1 MTQHSSGSWNQ
12 TTLSLWQKN
21 PVINPGHWGFSFQLI
36 RSFALLISNHFC
48 PPGET
53 SNPRASNTNMVRHSF
68 LQLVVL
74 VTSLALQAHCGPLA
88 LQTRGACATEDPDE
102 NFLSEIGRQKSAA
115 AASAN
120 TQARKAP
127 IEIET
132 WFHIVSSESESSQV
146 TDDMADAQLSILQQ
160 SYQDSDISFRLEGVT
175 RHVNDEWARNGDDVA
190 MKTALRK
197 GTYRTLNVYF
207 QTNLQA
213 APGQSGRALG
223 TRGDLA
229 SSVLGFC
236 TLPDP
241 AINASS
247 PASQYVK
254 DGCNILAKTMP
265 GGSLDLY
272 NRGGTAIHEIGHWNG
287 LLHTFQGESCS
298 ADNPGDYISDTPQQS
313 TPTDGCPAH
322 KDSCPDSPGADAVH
336 DFMDY
341 SSDVCYESFTPGQGE
356 RMRSMWSSMRE
367 GK

>member
-1 MTQHSSGSWNQ
+1 
-12 TTLSLWQKN
+12 
-21 PVINPGHWGFSFQLI
+21 
-36 RSFALLISNHFC
+36 
-48 PPGET
+48 
-53 SNPRASNTNMVRHSF
+53 
-68 LQLVVL
+68 
-74 VTSLALQAHCGPLA
+74 
-88 LQTRGACATEDPDE
+88 
-102 NFLSEIGRQKSAA
+102 
-115 AASAN
+115 
-120 TQARKAP
+120 
-127 IEIET
+127 
-132 WFHIVSSESESSQV
+132 
-146 TDDMADAQLSILQQ
+146 MAILQD
-160 SYQDSDISFRLEGVT
+160 SYAGSDISFILQGVT
-175 RHVNDEWARNGDDVA
+175 HNVNDEWARNGDEVA

-213 APGQSGRALG
+213 TPGQSGRALG
-223 TRGDLA
+223 TRGANNDLA

-241 AINASS
+241 KINPDS
-247 PASQYVK
+247 PVSQYVK

-298 ADNPGDYISDTPQQS
+298 ADNPGDYINDTPQQS

-322 KDSCPDSPGADAVH
+322 KDSCPDVPGADAVH

-341 SSDVCYESFTPGQGE
+341 SSDVCYESFTPGQTE
-356 RMRSMWSSMRE
+356 RMRSMWDSMRA

>member
-1 MTQHSSGSWNQ
+1 MVCHS
-12 TTLSLWQKN
+12 
-21 PVINPGHWGFSFQLI
+21 FFQLM
-36 RSFALLISNHFC
+36 
-48 PPGET
+48 T
-53 SNPRASNTNMVRHSF
+53 
-68 LQLVVL
+68 L
-74 VTSLALQAHCGPLA
+74 VTLCLQARCSPLT
-88 LQTRGACATEDPDE
+88 LHKRGACATEDPSAGFLHEVGRLKLDE
-102 NFLSEIGRQKSAA
+102 AKYAGS
-115 AASAN
+115 
-120 TQARKAP
+120 QARQAP

-132 WFHIVSSESESSQV
+132 WFHIISSKSESTQV
-146 TDDMADAQLSILQQ
+146 TDDMINSQVSCSFFDSHLSAHSFYPQLSILQQ
-160 SYQDSDISFRLEGVT
+160 SYADSGISYRLQGVT
-175 RHVNDEWARNGDDVA
+175 RHTNDKWASNADDVA

-197 GTYRTLNVYF
+197 GSYRTLNVYF
-207 QTNLQA
+207 QTNLQTSPRQA
-213 APGQSGRALG
+213 GRAFG
-223 TRGDLA
+223 HRGAVTNNNLA

-241 AINASS
+241 TVNASS

-254 DGCNILAKTMP
+254 DGCNVLTKTMP

-313 TPTDGCPAH
+313 TPTDGCPAR
-322 KDSCPDSPGADAVH
+322 KDSCPDSPGQDAVH

-356 RMRSMWSSMRE
+356 RMRSMWISMRE